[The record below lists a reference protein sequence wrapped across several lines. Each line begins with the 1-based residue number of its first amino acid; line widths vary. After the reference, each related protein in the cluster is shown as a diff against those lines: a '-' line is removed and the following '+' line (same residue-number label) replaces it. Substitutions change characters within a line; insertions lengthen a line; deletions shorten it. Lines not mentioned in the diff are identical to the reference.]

1 MMQTIREGKAIL
13 AVSTE
18 KKISKKLPVFYNPV
32 MKTNRDLSIAVIR
45 AWEKEQLQIA
55 DVFAATGVRSIRF
68 LKELPK
74 KKIKNI
80 SMNDYNK
87 NAIRH
92 MKENLKRN
100 KLDKDKRMMV
110 TNDEADIFLLES
122 TGFDYIDI
130 DPFGTPVPFLDAACK
145 RLSRDSILAV
155 TATDTSAL
163 AGAVP
168 KACRRKYDAFP
179 IRCPI
184 MHEIGLRILIRKCQ
198 VIAAQYDKALTPLL
212 SYFKDHYMRIF
223 FHCKKGRSRA
233 DAILQQQGIIEYE
246 EKNVG
251 PIWKGTL
258 SNAEFIQKME
268 TEQEESAAFLELIKK
283 EAAIQTVGFYDIHA
297 FCKKYHLAIPRTA
310 ALMDAIKKAGFLV
323 ARTHFSDVGIRTTI
337 GEEELIQI
345 IKLSQRPSDFRNHAG
360 FNILKNSD
368 FRF

>member
-1 MMQTIREGKAIL
+1 MTMQEITEGKATITIS
-13 AVSTE
+13 AE

-32 MKTNRDLSIAVIR
+32 MKTNRDLSIAVLR

-100 KLDKDKRMMV
+100 KLDKDKRITV

-163 AGAVP
+163 AGAAP
-168 KACRRKYDAFP
+168 KACIRKYDAFP

-198 VIAAQYDKALTPLL
+198 VIAAQYDKALTPLF

-233 DAILQQQGIIEYE
+233 DAILQQHGMIEYE

-251 PIWKGTL
+251 PLWKGVL
-258 SNAEFIQKME
+258 WNVEFVQKMQ
-268 TEQEESAAFLELIKK
+268 TEQEESAAFLEMIKR
-283 EAAIQTVGFYDIHA
+283 EAAIQTVGFYNIHA
-297 FCKKYHLAIPRTA
+297 FCKKYHFAIPRTA
-310 ALMDAIKKAGFLV
+310 ALIEAIQQTDVPV
-323 ARTHFSDVGIRTTI
+323 ARTHFSDIGIRTTI
-337 GEEELIQI
+337 GEEELKKIVQNI
-345 IKLSQRPSDFRNHAG
+345 I
-360 FNILKNSD
+360 
-368 FRF
+368 